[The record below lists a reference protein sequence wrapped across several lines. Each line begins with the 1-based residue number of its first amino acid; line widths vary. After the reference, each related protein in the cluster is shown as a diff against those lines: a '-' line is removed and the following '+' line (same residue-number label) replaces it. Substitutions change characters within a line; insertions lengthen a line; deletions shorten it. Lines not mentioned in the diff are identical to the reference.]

1 MSFLD
6 EYGFKLFEVNFYF
19 KDFVRII
26 DEGRVV
32 GFDRLDSFYE
42 DFSDYKK
49 TESIRVTWTC
59 SFVKK

>member
-1 MSFLD
+1 M
-6 EYGFKLFEVNFYF
+6 F